1 MNGQIDYYGLF
12 KSIFRGRDDVVPKHF
27 TTAGTNGKP
36 GRSGYAPICNN
47 FWKTGICPKAS
58 GDKSACCDKCSSR
71 DYVPLSDA
79 LLQGHFEGKHILG
92 VYPLLPDGT
101 CWFVAADFD
110 DHTGT
115 GNPLPD
121 VLAYVAA
128 AKIVGFTPYL
138 LRSKSGKGFHVYLF
152 FATAVPAWKPRRVAF
167 SLLQE
172 AGLVGGDVSV
182 NSFDR
187 LFPNQDELSP
197 TKPLGNLIGLPYQGE
212 ASKSGHT
219 LLLDPASGY
228 TTAFADQLAVLTS
241 LIRASETDLDAII
254 AVRGLTKDTPK
265 ATATSA
271 SGGGVPATTKPIQVP
286 ASIPETKRNDTLFR
300 VAASLHAKGLSDQAI
315 REALLAENAAKC
327 VPPLDTQEVE
337 DIVQN
342 VTARYAKGVSAA
354 VAVPGALA
362 SLNATMTAASGNAA
376 PTQLPTIHSMLP
388 DAPVSANA
396 VVPGKMN
403 LSIHDGIAAWVD
415 NGKGQSG
422 FKRVFPVAIVLVERL
437 KCVHTGK
444 EQVKLA
450 WHMDDAWH
458 FQMVDRKVIADTR
471 DIVSLASYGLPIT
484 SEHKDFLVK
493 YLSAY
498 DFVNRRCI
506 PLIQVSSRFGWQ
518 NGNFSFLWGR
528 NLITKEGMLSAA
540 AINTKNGPS
549 AIGAATI
556 VFRGSDDGDE
566 QVADGFDC
574 SGSLTGW
581 LATANRAIV
590 HPIPFVVMLASF
602 APPLLTL
609 IGASNFVV
617 ETAGITSTGKT
628 STQRLAASVWGCP
641 DERAEASVLH
651 TWDTTRIWVERTG
664 SLLNGL
670 PLILDDTKRVFSSL
684 PTKEARALVNA
695 VVYAYASGKGRGRG
709 SVQGTQRTGSFRSVL
724 ISSGEE
730 PCTGASSQHGGAR
743 ARVLSLWGAPFGSA
757 PQPDLVKDV
766 NIAVMANY
774 GFAGP
779 YLVRHLLMH
788 RAYWAVWKGEFQQLQ
803 AFYATLAEGNNV
815 AGRLAEIFAVLEFTA
830 VRLQEALPGLVL
842 PRPTREVL
850 RGIWDATVAD
860 AAQDA
865 DRALAALR
873 DVAEWAIA
881 NQQKFYGR
889 HKSDGNSKPIEPLGG
904 FVGRFDAGDSWIFIA
919 FLRKPLCDLLEKFGH
934 DVSATLRVWS
944 ERGWLLSDSK
954 GRNQRQVRI
963 NGTKPAAYCVN
974 RAALENE
981 VGMDFR
987 PDQVA
992 SNSPNPFAA

>member
-1 MNGQIDYYGLF
+1 MEIFYMNGQAGSLNETVLGYYRLQVGDHPPDGWFVVWTKGRGIFPFHSTNIAGMAHKVGELQQQADVYVGMALQKTAPEPGKRGSGENTAAICGVWIEIDCKEGVHKEQALPTKEQALGLL
-12 KSIFRGRDDVVPKHF
+12 KGLPVIPTVIMDSGGGYHAHWWLDTPLVF
-27 TTAGTNGKP
+27 TTDDERQRGQDLVRRFQQAVAQVFQQRGFKVDT
-36 GRSGYAPICNN
+36 
-47 FWKTGICPKAS
+47 T
-58 GDKSACCDKCSSR
+58 
-71 DYVPLSDA
+71 SDLA
-79 LLQGHFEGKHILG
+79 RVLR
-92 VYPLLPDGT
+92 PP
-101 CWFVAADFD
+101 
-110 DHTGT
+110 HTF
-115 GNPLPD
+115 NH
-121 VLAYVAA
+121 
-128 AKIVGFTPYL
+128 
-138 LRSKSGKGFHVYLF
+138 KSGQPVLVTVAHYEDSL
-152 FATAVPAWKPRRVAF
+152 RYRV
-167 SLLQE
+167 
-172 AGLVGGDVSV
+172 
-182 NSFDR
+182 N
-187 LFPNQDELSP
+187 
-197 TKPLGNLIGLPYQGE
+197 
-212 ASKSGHT
+212 
-219 LLLDPASGY
+219 
-228 TTAFADQLAVLTS
+228 
-241 LIRASETDLDAII
+241 DLDACCPAAPPANPPSALPKSPMTQPVGAPGNQQLIQYPPVELQPII
-254 AVRGLTKDTPK
+254 DGCAWMRHCRDDAATLPEPEWFAALSIVVRCANGEQHAHALSSPYPGYSVAETEAKISH
-265 ATATSA
+265 ALA
-271 SGGGVPATTKPIQVP
+271 GGPRTCT
-286 ASIPETKRNDTLFR
+286 N
-300 VAASLHAKGLSDQAI
+300 I
-315 REALLAENAAKC
+315 RDCLNAAAYCANCPHLQHGSSPITLGFIK
-327 VPPLDTQEVE
+327 T
-337 DIVQN
+337 
-342 VTARYAKGVSAA
+342 
-354 VAVPGALA
+354 
-362 SLNATMTAASGNAA
+362 NAA
-376 PTQLPTIHSMLP
+376 QTPPTTVHSMLP
-388 DAPVSANA
+388 DAPVSVNA
-396 VVPGKMN
+396 LVPGSMI
-403 LSIHDGIAAWVD
+403 LSIHDGITAWVD
-415 NGKGQSG
+415 NGKGQAG

-444 EQVKLA
+444 EQVKIA

-471 DIVSLASYGLPIT
+471 DIVSLASFGLPIT
-484 SEHKDFLVK
+484 SEHKEFLVK

-506 PLIQVSSRFGWQ
+506 PRIQVSSRFGWQ
-518 NGNFSFLWGR
+518 DDNISFLWGR
-528 NLITKEGMLSAA
+528 NLITQDGMLSAA

-574 SGSLTGW
+574 SGSLAGW
-581 LATANRAIV
+581 LNVANRAIV
-590 HPIPFVVMLASF
+590 HPIPFVVMLASC

-617 ETAGITSTGKT
+617 ETAGVTSTGKT

-664 SLLNGL
+664 GLLNGL

-709 SVQGTQRTGSFRSVL
+709 SVQGTQRTGAFRSVL

-730 PCTGASSQHGGAR
+730 PCTGASTQHGGAR
-743 ARVLSLWGAPFGSA
+743 ARVLSLWGAPFGA
-757 PQPDLVKDV
+757 TPQSELVKDLNV
-766 NIAVMANY
+766 AVMANY

-779 YLVRHLLMH
+779 YLVHHLLVH
-788 RAYWAVWKGEFQQLQ
+788 RTYWAVWKEEFQQLQ
-803 AFYATLAEGNNV
+803 GFYATLAEGNNV

-850 RGIWDATVAD
+850 LGIWAETVAD

-873 DVAEWAIA
+873 DVAEWSIA

-889 HKSDGNSKPIEPLGG
+889 HKSDGNSNPIEPFGG
-904 FVGRFDAGDSWIFIA
+904 FVGRFDAGDQWTFIA

-944 ERGWLLSDSK
+944 ERGWLLADSK

-963 NGTKPAAYCVN
+963 NGSKAAAYCIN
-974 RAALENE
+974 RVALENE
-981 VGMDFR
+981 LGMDFR

-992 SNSPNPFAA
+992 SNPSNPFGA